1 MSDDPSE
8 VPSEVPG
15 DLPRDASADA
25 PADAPESSI
34 DAELAARLT
43 LFFLRGHVPAHW
55 TLRDD
60 AFAFARGEAPVST
73 YLAMQRLLEA
83 PKPFVCWAEMD
94 GDVLVVQARLPGS
107 IRSLHGFGTQA
118 RFDPVLTA
126 RDQREHGPGWRDVKV
141 LCLGRGE
148 WHVVTLGELEA
159 WRRDYVIA
167 SGHGWAGGR
176 LDELDD
182 AAMAYHDLPPE
193 ALADAL
199 SQGAVELHD
208 YYSARHITEP
218 EVHVAITRIEP
229 GQRPSLL
236 CEQCREREARYTV
249 EWLED
254 EHPPRHFCQRC
265 IDDDEVV
272 DFDFDAGRDMERER
286 IDLSITELSGTPAEL
301 AARAEELAFTWSMR
315 DPPPFV
321 RDFMERYRTP

>member
-1 MSDDPSE
+1 MSDDRID
-8 VPSEVPG
+8 VPE
-15 DLPRDASADA
+15 DAS
-25 PADAPESSI
+25 ESAI

-73 YLAMQRLLEA
+73 YLAMQRLIES

-94 GDVLVVQARLPGS
+94 GDVLVVQTRLPGS
-107 IRSLHGFGTQA
+107 IRSLHAFGTQA
-118 RFDPVLTA
+118 RLDPLLAA
-126 RDQREHGPGWRDVKV
+126 RDQREHGAGWREVKA

-167 SGHGWAGGR
+167 RGHGSSGGR
-176 LDELDD
+176 LDQLDD
-182 AAMAYHDLPPE
+182 AAMTRHDVLPE

-199 SQGAVELHD
+199 SQGAIELQD
-208 YYSARHITEP
+208 YYFDARLRSGP

-229 GQRPSLL
+229 GPRPSPL
-236 CEQCREREARYTV
+236 CEQCGEREARYTV
-249 EWLED
+249 EWLDD
-254 EHPPRHFCQRC
+254 EHPPRYFCQRC
-265 IDDDEVV
+265 IDDDEAV
-272 DFDFDAGRDMERER
+272 DFAFDAGRDLERER
-286 IDLSITELSGTPAEL
+286 VDLSITEIAGTRAEL
-301 AARAEELAFTWSMR
+301 AARAEELAFTWAMR

-321 RDFMERYRTP
+321 RDFIDRHRAPDAPSTSDD